1 MGLNDKKFY
10 LYWLNGIKIEKKYQI
25 ALDNLIHFLQDS
37 GFLNDDNVESA
48 FRNIPRHEFVPT
60 SELDAAYYN
69 EPLSIMKDQTIS
81 QPGVVSRMTEWLDVK
96 DGQKI
101 LEIGTGSAWQT
112 AILSYLVGTG
122 TVYSVERYS
131 ELVKFARENLEKF
144 GLDNIHVILGDGSM
158 GYLKESPYDRIIITA
173 ACTEIPLPLLEQL
186 GENGLILAPVG
197 DSSQSLVL
205 LKKTSDGIIEIK
217 KQSNYVFVPLLGKFG
232 KKE

>member
-1 MGLNDKKFY
+1 MNK
-10 LYWLNGIKIEKKYQI
+10 IKIEKKYQKP
-25 ALDNLIHFLQDS
+25 LDDLIHFLRNS

-48 FRNIPRHEFVPT
+48 FRNIPRHEFVPQ
-60 SELDAAYYN
+60 SELDRAYYN
-69 EPLSIMKDQTIS
+69 EPLPIMKDQTIS

-122 TVYSVERYS
+122 TIYSIERHS
-131 ELVKFARENLEKF
+131 ELANFATKNLEKH
-144 GLDNIHVILGDGSM
+144 GIDNVHVILGDGTL
-158 GYLKESPYDRIIITA
+158 GYPDASPYDRIIITA

-205 LKKTSDGIIEIK
+205 LKKTSEGIVEIK
-217 KQSNYVFVPLLGKFG
+217 NEPNYVFVPLLGKFG
-232 KKE
+232 KK